1 MAIRNISPCSDW
13 LLRLFWF
20 RSYGTQSIS
29 SYSLINISKW
39 KKVLVPNDFS
49 PDFSVTVFNHGQ
61 GRRKSFLLRKTSY
74 FESQIYWWVCQNH
87 LWWLGRDLW
96 QGTVSLSRF
105 VTNTAVKRVRLR
117 NCCNEQVACSQA
129 VRIKEPYTSYKQL
142 RKLESYG
149 FLKRI
154 TSCNAQNRIVNQQD
168 WPILE

>member
-1 MAIRNISPCSDW
+1 MTWLLALSRASGSCACFSFEISMAIRNISPCSDW

-20 RSYGTQSIS
+20 RSYETQSIS

-39 KKVLVPNDFS
+39 KKVLVPNNFS

-117 NCCNEQVACSQA
+117 NCCNEQVVCSQA
-129 VRIKEPYTSYKQL
+129 VRIK
-142 RKLESYG
+142 
-149 FLKRI
+149 
-154 TSCNAQNRIVNQQD
+154 
-168 WPILE
+168 